1 MTEPTLLVVDPNPA
15 TVRRVEEAFADLA
28 LRVRAARD
36 PQEADSAIDG
46 ADLAVV
52 LASASLPRGNGYDL
66 ARTLRER
73 FPAAAIVLMTGG
85 FEVYNQTRASECGVS
100 GHLAKPFSAAT
111 ARSTVEAIT
120 GPLEDALD
128 ELESVEPHE
137 LLETPTVHDPVPEA
151 VAPPPPVVP
160 DVRPPAPTQDRIA
173 TIMPRDYKDVP
184 LVAVDPDVVGPALE
198 RAVMEVLPEVVE
210 ALLRNALETSPRVRD
225 LVSVAVE
232 EAVRTQLPAVASRV
246 VEDRLAALES
256 QAAQIAAPDP
266 SE

>member
-15 TVRRVEEAFADLA
+15 TVRRVEEAFADVA

-36 PQEADSAIDG
+36 PQEAESLMDG

-66 ARTLRER
+66 ARALRER
-73 FPAAAIVLMTGG
+73 FPAAAILLMTGG
-85 FEVYNQTRASECGVS
+85 FEVYNKARAAESGVS
-100 GHLAKPFSAAT
+100 GHLAKPFSADAART
-111 ARSTVEAIT
+111 AVEAIT
-120 GPLEDALD
+120 GPLDEALP
-128 ELESVEPHE
+128 EVEPLDLVE
-137 LLETPTVHDPVPEA
+137 SIPAPDPPPAA
-151 VAPPPPVVP
+151 VPPPPPAVP
-160 DVRPPAPTQDRIA
+160 EVRAPLPSQDRIA
-173 TIMPRDYKDVP
+173 TILPRDYKDVP

-210 ALLRNALETSPRVRD
+210 ALLRNALETSPAFRD

-246 VEDRLAALES
+246 VEDRLAALEAH
-256 QAAQIAAPDP
+256 AANLASGSTAK
-266 SE
+266 